1 MQQYKNV
8 LSWLESE
15 YLSPAINITNRVVKN
30 TEIDENAVD
39 TGNYAELKELE
50 QLLEKALTYVKRHQ
64 N

>member
-1 MQQYKNV
+1 MQQYRNV